1 MKRILFLVLT
11 SCLLLTSCIDG
22 DDPKPFFYGFA
33 TVEKNSLLG
42 YVTFE
47 SDKNESGES
56 YTYKALNDVD
66 PKDQLH
72 DGDRVYMSCTI
83 EKDYGDGS
91 YDVNVNSCSLNL
103 AKSVT
108 VNPIAPGG
116 LKDVYVVLN
125 QGYISTDANNR
136 KFLNMSI
143 SFSTKSENGDE
154 FFLSYHDEDNAEQG
168 SSRVVLR
175 LKHYQK
181 ESLEMSPNI
190 NDVLAFSLQGLPIFV
205 DEISTGEVTLVI
217 KYTDYDGSDKSVE
230 LAYKL

>member
-1 MKRILFLVLT
+1 MIT

-33 TVEKNSLLG
+33 TVEKNGLLG
-42 YVTFE
+42 YVSFE

-66 PKDQLH
+66 PKDQLN

-103 AKSVT
+103 SKFVSID
-108 VNPIAPGG
+108 PIAPGG
-116 LKDVYVVLN
+116 LQDVFINLN
-125 QGYISTDANNR
+125 QSYISKDAR
-136 KFLNMSI
+136 QRVFLNMSV
-143 SFSTKSENGDE
+143 SYSTKTDNSDSFVLAYNTADQDAENP
-154 FFLSYHDEDNAEQG
+154 
-168 SSRVVLR
+168 SRIVLI

-181 ESLEMSPNI
+181 EKMGTSPNV
-190 NDVLAFSLQGLPIFV
+190 NDVLAFNLNNLPMSGL
-205 DEISTGEVTLVI
+205 EISTQKTLVI
-217 KYTDYDGSDKSVE
+217 KYTSYDDTEKTVE
-230 LAYKL
+230 LPYKF